1 MRVLWR
7 PRRPNQSNLKEIKPE
22 YSLEALV
29 LKLKLKSFG
38 YVMQKADSLEETLM
52 SERLRARG
60 EEGDKR

>member
-29 LKLKLKSFG
+29 LKLKFKSFG

-52 SERLRARG
+52 SERLKAIV
-60 EEGDKR
+60 EGDNRG